1 MRSDRLLFLGKSERV
16 QLTLRTGLVAAALF
30 ALVCCNT
37 AELTPAGGGASGTPY
52 GPPPVET
59 GDASVGEDAAPAGDG
74 GGTNLRI
81 MSANISSGPSLSY
94 GPEEGVRIFKGLAPD
109 VVLIQEFKS
118 GPTSATE
125 VDTFVTS
132 TFGAPFTYYREP
144 AVEIPNGII
153 SRYPIT
159 ESGRWADPQVANRG
173 FAYAKIAVP
182 GAHPLWAVSVH
193 LLTTNGNARAAEAT
207 ALVAQVRAL
216 VPAGDYLVVGGDLN
230 TSGRTETCI
239 TTLSEI
245 VFTNGPF
252 PADGS
257 GNESTNAP
265 RNAVYDW
272 LIPSKGL
279 ALLQIP
285 TVLGTTTFAAG
296 VVFDSRVYNPI
307 ADVAPVQSTDSAA
320 QNMQHM
326 PVVRDFRLP

>member
-1 MRSDRLLFLGKSERV
+1 M
-16 QLTLRTGLVAAALF
+16 QLSLRTTLVAAVLIAL
-30 ALVCCNT
+30 AACNT
-37 AELTPAGGGASGTPY
+37 AELTPAGGGSSGTPY
-52 GPPPVET
+52 VPPPEET
-59 GDASVGEDAAPAGDG
+59 DASVGEDAAPAGDG

-81 MSANISSGPSLSY
+81 MSANISSGASLSY

-109 VVLIQEFKS
+109 VVLIQEFKT

-125 VDTFVTS
+125 VDTFVTR

-159 ESGRWADPQVANRG
+159 QSGRWADPQVANRG

-216 VPAGDYLVVGGDLN
+216 VPASDYVVVGGDLN
-230 TSGRTETCI
+230 TNARTEACI

-252 PADGS
+252 PADRS

-265 RNAVYDW
+265 RNAAYDW
-272 LIPSKGL
+272 VIPNKDL

-285 TVLGTTTFAAG
+285 TVLGKTSFAAG
-296 VVFDSRVYNPI
+296 VVFDSRVYAPLT
-307 ADVAPVQSTDSAA
+307 DVAPVESTDSAA
-320 QNMQHM
+320 PNMQHM